1 MAPSELKP
9 VYFLAGTDRPK
20 VERAVERLRGHF
32 HGEAVERLFA
42 TDADGEAA
50 VGACNAMGLFG
61 EGGRLVLVEGVDRWK
76 ATDVKTIA
84 EYLRS
89 PAPDTV
95 LALVGDEMKKDSPL
109 AKACQKAGDVLVYDA
124 ARKNLSSWVAKE
136 FARVGARA
144 EPEACRALVELVG
157 DDLVDLSTEVAKLA
171 TWADGDEIREPDV
184 EQLVAG
190 RAGSPPFVITDAW
203 GRRDTRAVLEAC
215 EIVLERGVARDRSL
229 PGLVGR
235 LYSHVTRVQA
245 CRALDDQGV
254 RPRDAASQLKMHP
267 FAAEKAFAQSRNF
280 SQDEL
285 EDAVVRLA
293 GLDRATKGGS
303 RLPDELLLERTLIE
317 ITQPRPVA
325 TGVSSS

>member
-1 MAPSELKP
+1 M
-9 VYFLAGTDRPK
+9 
-20 VERAVERLRGHF
+20 
-32 HGEAVERLFA
+32 
-42 TDADGEAA
+42 
-50 VGACNAMGLFG
+50 
-61 EGGRLVLVEGVDRWK
+61 
-76 ATDVKTIA
+76 
-84 EYLRS
+84 
-89 PAPDTV
+89 
-95 LALVGDEMKKDSPL
+95 
-109 AKACQKAGDVLVYDA
+109 
-124 ARKNLSSWVAKE
+124 
-136 FARVGARA
+136 
-144 EPEACRALVELVG
+144 
-157 DDLVDLSTEVAKLA
+157 
-171 TWADGDEIREPDV
+171 
-184 EQLVAG
+184 
-190 RAGSPPFVITDAW
+190 
-203 GRRDTRAVLEAC
+203 LEAC

>member
-109 AKACQKAGDVLVYDA
+109 AKACAKAGDVLVYDA
-124 ARKNLSSWVAKE
+124 ASEES
-136 FARVGARA
+136 
-144 EPEACRALVELVG
+144 VEL
-157 DDLVDLSTEVAKLA
+157 
-171 TWADGDEIREPDV
+171 
-184 EQLVAG
+184 
-190 RAGSPPFVITDAW
+190 GS
-203 GRRDTRAVLEAC
+203 E
-215 EIVLERGVARDRSL
+215 
-229 PGLVGR
+229 
-235 LYSHVTRVQA
+235 
-245 CRALDDQGV
+245 GV
-254 RPRDAASQLKMHP
+254 RPGRRKGRARGVPCA
-267 FAAEKAFAQSRNF
+267 R
-280 SQDEL
+280 
-285 EDAVVRLA
+285 RA
-293 GLDRATKGGS
+293 GRRRSG
-303 RLPDELLLERTLIE
+303 
-317 ITQPRPVA
+317 RPVDRGGEA
-325 TGVSSS
+325 RHLGGR